1 MVDQAEVYVRNNLT
15 DAIRAVRSIPGET
28 EISIAYGEQKMF
40 YLIRTQI
47 SLTIKTPPGVNAR
60 NCPIKVSNEKLL
72 SCDADDDHW
81 TIEIKENDLFPETPT
96 SATVDVGEE
105 ET

>member
-1 MVDQAEVYVRNNLT
+1 MVDQAEVYVKNHLT
-15 DAIRAVRSIPGET
+15 DAIAAVRSVPGET
-28 EISIAYGEQKMF
+28 EISIANGEQKMF

-47 SLTIKTPPGVNAR
+47 SLTIKAPPGKNTSS
-60 NCPIKVSNEKLL
+60 CWIKVSNEDLL
-72 SCDADDDHW
+72 SCEANDDHW
-81 TIEIKENDLFPETPT
+81 TIEIKENNLPPETPT

>member
-15 DAIRAVRSIPGET
+15 DAIRSVRSVPGDP
-28 EISIAYGEQKMF
+28 EIAIANGEKEMF
-40 YLIRTQI
+40 LLIRTQI

-60 NCPIKVSNEKLL
+60 NCPIKVSNEELL
-72 SCDADDDHW
+72 SCEANDDHW

>member
-1 MVDQAEVYVRNNLT
+1 MVDQAEVYVKNHLT
-15 DAIRAVRSIPGET
+15 DAIGAVRSVPGEP
-28 EISIAYGEQKMF
+28 EISIASGDKEIF

-47 SLTIKTPPGVNAR
+47 SLTIKAPPEVNAG
-60 NCPIKVSNEKLL
+60 NCPFKVSNEELL
-72 SCDADDDHW
+72 SWEANDDLW
-81 TIEIKENDLFPETPT
+81 TVEIKENSLPPETPT

>member
-1 MVDQAEVYVRNNLT
+1 MVDQANVYVKNHLT
-15 DAIRAVRSIPGET
+15 DAIAAVRSVPGET
-28 EISIAYGEQKMF
+28 EISIAHGEQKMF

-47 SLTIKTPPGVNAR
+47 SLTIKAPPGVNAR
-60 NCPIKVSNEKLL
+60 NCPIRVSNEKLL
-72 SCDADDDHW
+72 SCEANDDHW
-81 TIEIKENDLFPETPT
+81 TIEIKENDLPPETPT